1 MQLLETLHVRAE
13 EFAVHYIRGTL
24 PPNPRASHRLLAYLS
39 ESGQFQKALEFW
51 QWLSQQDG
59 SFLNWDTHGIALEVM
74 ARAGSS
80 LVHCEEF
87 YVNAIKALPPG
98 VRVEPFL
105 HGSM

>member
-1 MQLLETLHVRAE
+1 MVISTE
-13 EFAVHYIRGTL
+13 
-24 PPNPRASHRLLAYLS
+24 
-39 ESGQFQKALEFW
+39 
-51 QWLSQQDG
+51 QDG
-59 SFLNWDTHGIALEVM
+59 SFNWDTHGIALEVK

-80 LVHCEEF
+80 LVHCEAF